1 MKLTKEIKIGNTY
14 IGGTHPIA
22 VQSMTNTKTADK
34 EATLNQ
40 IKSLASAG
48 CDIVRFTVNDIEAAE
63 AIPYYANN
71 VNIPLVADIH
81 FDYKLALAAAER
93 GISKIRINPGN
104 IGDKENIRKVAT
116 VCREKNIPIRIGI
129 NGGSA
134 EKSVLEKYGGPTA
147 EALAESAI
155 NNARMLEQCDF
166 NNIVLSVKSSNV
178 KTMVDAARLL
188 SQMCDYPLHIGVT
201 ETGDVRRGSIKS
213 AIGIGA
219 LLLDGIGNTVRVSLT
234 EDPVLEVAAARD
246 ILFCCGIGGGVNIV
260 SCPTC
265 GRTRSN
271 LIGLV
276 AELEEKTRNIK
287 SNKRITVAL
296 MGCAVNGPGEARH
309 ADIGV
314 ACGDKEGLLF
324 RKGEIIKKIPEEL
337 IVPTLIQEIKGLL
350 NIDA

>member
-1 MKLTKEIKIGNTY
+1 MKLTREIQIGNIKIGGNN
-14 IGGTHPIA
+14 PIA

-34 EATLNQ
+34 ESTLNQ

-48 CDIVRFTVNDIEAAE
+48 CDIVRFTVNDMAAAE
-63 AIPYYANN
+63 AIPYYVENI
-71 VNIPLVADIH
+71 NIPLVADIH
-81 FDYKLALAAAER
+81 FDYRLALAAAER

-104 IGDKENIRKVAT
+104 IGDKENIRKVANA
-116 VCREKNIPIRIGI
+116 CKLRNIPIRIGI

-147 EALAESAI
+147 EALAESAL
-155 NNARMLEQCDF
+155 NNAKMLEECDF
-166 NNIVLSVKSSNV
+166 NDIVLSVKSSNV
-178 KTMVDAARLL
+178 KTMVDAARIL
-188 SQMCDYPLHIGVT
+188 SQNCDYPLHIGVT
-201 ETGDVRRGSIKS
+201 ETGDVRRGNIKS

-219 LLLDGIGNTVRVSLT
+219 LLLDGIGNTLRVSLT

-246 ILFCCGIGGGVNIV
+246 ILFCCGIGGGINIV

-287 SNKRITVAL
+287 TDKYINVAL
-296 MGCAVNGPGEARH
+296 MGCAVNGPGEAKH
-309 ADIGV
+309 ADVGV
-314 ACGDKEGLLF
+314 ACGEGEGLLF
-324 RKGEIIKKIPEEL
+324 RKGEIIKKIPEDQIVSTLINEIKEL
-337 IVPTLIQEIKGLL
+337 I
-350 NIDA
+350 NA

>member
-1 MKLTKEIKIGNTY
+1 MKLTREVQIGNIKIGGMN
-14 IGGTHPIA
+14 PIA
-22 VQSMTNTKTADK
+22 VQSMTNTRTADK

-40 IKSLASAG
+40 IKSLVSAG
-48 CDIVRFTVNDIEAAE
+48 CDIVRFTVNDMAAAE
-63 AIPYYANN
+63 AIPFYVENI
-71 VNIPLVADIH
+71 NIPLVADIH
-81 FDYKLALAAAER
+81 FDYRLALKAAEM

-104 IGDKENIRKVAT
+104 IGDKENIRKVASA
-116 VCREKNIPIRIGI
+116 CKSRNIPIRIGI

-147 EALAESAI
+147 EALAESAL
-155 NNARMLEQCDF
+155 NNAKMLEECDF
-166 NNIVLSVKSSNV
+166 NDIVLSVKSSDV
-178 KTMVDAARLL
+178 KTMVDAARIL
-188 SQMCDYPLHIGVT
+188 SRECDYPLHIGVT

-246 ILFCCGIGGGVNIV
+246 ILFCCGIGGGINIV

-276 AELEEKTRNIK
+276 AKLEEETRNIK
-287 SNKRITVAL
+287 TNKRITVAL
-296 MGCAVNGPGEARH
+296 MGCAVNGPGEAKH
-309 ADIGV
+309 ADVGI
-314 ACGDKEGLLF
+314 ACGDGEGLLF
-324 RKGEIIKKIPEEL
+324 RKGEVIHKIPEDQIIKTLLKEIKEL
-337 IVPTLIQEIKGLL
+337 I
-350 NIDA
+350 NA